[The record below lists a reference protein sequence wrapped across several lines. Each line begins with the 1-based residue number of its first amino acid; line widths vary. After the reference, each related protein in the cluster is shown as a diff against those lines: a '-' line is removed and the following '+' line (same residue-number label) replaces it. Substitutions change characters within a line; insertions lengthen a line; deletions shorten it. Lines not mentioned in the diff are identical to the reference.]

1 METRFGSFDRAA
13 RSRHRLRRRDEVA
26 VAVGGPNGILAGSI
40 LPGHLIAGCRLLGAD
55 RRPAATKLTRNNVRA
70 AIFERGA

>member
-1 METRFGSFDRAA
+1 MKLPLLSVVQMRILVRA
-13 RSRHRLRRRDEVA
+13 SV
-26 VAVGGPNGILAGSI
+26 

-55 RRPAATKLTRNNVRA
+55 RRPAATKLTRNNIRA

>member
-1 METRFGSFDRAA
+1 MCATRA
-13 RSRHRLRRRDEVA
+13 RHRLRRRNEVA
-26 VAVGGPNGILAGSI
+26 VAVGVPDRILAGSV

-55 RRPAATKLTRNNVRA
+55 RRPATTKLTRNNIRA